1 MSDKKIAQLVN
12 VEKVYAAAKQ
22 KVQALYGINLE
33 IKKGEFTAVVGPSG
47 SGKTTL
53 LNIIGCIDIPTRGE
67 VFIEGNSL
75 KGKKS
80 NELALLRRNYFG
92 FIFQSFN
99 LIPVL
104 TVYENV
110 EIALNLR
117 YKHMNK
123 RKKEQKILD
132 ILESADLYDKKD
144 MRPLELS
151 GGEQQR
157 VSIARAL
164 VKDPEFVLADE
175 PTANLDSK
183 TGSNI
188 LEIMKT
194 LNKEKETT
202 FIFSTHDPLIM
213 QYAERIIKLHDGQI
227 VGEE

>member
-1 MSDKKIAQLVN
+1 MTNDKIAELIN
-12 VEKVYAAAKQ
+12 VEKVYTSAKQ
-22 KVQALYGINLE
+22 KIRALRGINLE
-33 IKKGEFTAVVGPSG
+33 IKRGEFTAIVGPSG

-53 LNIIGCIDIPTRGE
+53 LNIIGCIDIPTSGE
-67 VFIEGNSL
+67 VFVEGISL

-80 NELALLRRNYFG
+80 DDLALLRRNYFG

-104 TVYENV
+104 SVYENV
-110 EIALNLR
+110 EIALNLK
-117 YKHMNK
+117 YKHMSK
-123 RKKEQKILD
+123 GEKEKKIME
-132 ILESADLYDKKD
+132 ILEEVNLQDKKD

-188 LEIMKT
+188 LEVMKK
-194 LNKEKETT
+194 LNREKGTT

-213 QYAERIIKLHDGQI
+213 QYAKRIIKLHDGQI